1 MKTLKVIGLAL
12 LAIGIWAAPRPAAAA
27 QYDGSAPL
35 LCASMIILECG
46 ADGTCQR
53 TTHAVANVPPFVKV
67 NPQGKVIATI
77 DGSRTSPIKHMERID
92 GKMYLH
98 GGEGARAWT
107 VIISEATGKMSA
119 AVAAEE
125 HGFLVF
131 GACTPL

>member
-1 MKTLKVIGLAL
+1 MKTLKVIGVVLLAL
-12 LAIGIWAAPRPAAAA
+12 GVCAAPRPAAAA

-35 LCASMIILECG
+35 LCSSMAILECG

-67 NPQGKVIATI
+67 HPQGKVISTL
-77 DGSRTSPIKHMERID
+77 DGRRTSPIKHVDRLD

-107 VIISEATGKMSA
+107 VVISEATGKMSA

>member
-1 MKTLKVIGLAL
+1 MKTLKVIGVVL
-12 LAIGIWAAPRPAAAA
+12 LAIGAWAAPRPAAAA

-35 LCASMIILECG
+35 LCSSMVILECG
-46 ADGTCQR
+46 ADGACAR

-67 NPQGKVIATI
+67 HPQGKVVSTM
-77 DGSRTSPIKHMERID
+77 DGKRTSPIKHVERLN
-92 GKMYLH
+92 GNMYLH

-119 AVAAEE
+119 AVAGEE

-131 GACTPL
+131 GICTLP

>member
-1 MKTLKVIGLAL
+1 MGTLKVIGVVLLAL
-12 LAIGIWAAPRPAAAA
+12 GAWAAPRAAAAA

-35 LCASMIILECG
+35 LCSSMVILECG
-46 ADGTCQR
+46 EDGTCQR

-67 NPQGKVIATI
+67 QPQAKVISTM
-77 DGSRTSPIKHMERID
+77 DGKRTSPIKHVERLD

-98 GGEGARAWT
+98 GGEGARGWT

-131 GACTPL
+131 GFCTPL